1 VVCKAALLA
10 LGLFVISQFTSPS
23 DADWAWLNEHRDKA
37 FDALMPITPAPGQ
50 LVAYRRYRDLY
61 QDVPEAH
68 FAIAIGE
75 RPASGPAKLRAVVTS
90 PTSGSIQQQL
100 LQLHMTNRDLSLDA
114 LLPRV
119 MIQRQTI
126 LEDRCPSI
134 RSRMNALAK
143 AKIALPD
150 PNIITLHPTVH
161 RFVIETGG
169 AQIEARLTDSNDS
182 VVRWAADTVK
192 AFQGCKAD

>member
-1 VVCKAALLA
+1 VVCKAAMLA
-10 LGLFVISQFTSPS
+10 LGLLVISQSTQPS
-23 DADWAWLNEHRDKA
+23 DADWAWLEEHRDRA
-37 FDALMPITPAPGQ
+37 FEALMPVATAPGQ

-61 QDVPEAH
+61 QDVPEGH
-68 FAIAIGE
+68 LTIGIAEGAV
-75 RPASGPAKLRAVVTS
+75 PGAAKLAAVITV

-100 LQLHMTNRDLSLDA
+100 LKLHVSNRDLSLDA

-126 LEDRCPSI
+126 IEDQCRSI

-143 AKIALPD
+143 ATIALPD
-150 PNIITLHPTVH
+150 PNIISLHPTVH

-169 AQIEARLTDSNDS
+169 VHIDARLIDSNDS
-182 VVRWAADTVK
+182 LVRWAADTLK
-192 AFQGCKAD
+192 ALQECKTG